1 VHNRAVSE
9 KRAPDESEDIDA
21 AIAESFSHAMA
32 AAEAAHDAARMA
44 LEMLRRLAELV
55 EERSLAQVRP
65 DGGGDLPAED
75 GRVPALPEDV
85 LELASL
91 DARAAGVDVA
101 SYLRAAVLAYRGDGN
116 RDGNRDGDG
125 AEPARLA
132 EPEAVRREARR
143 VRAESRAVQ
152 AQSAQVSARMAEREA
167 ARAAKDGASRPPK
180 T

>member
-116 RDGNRDGDG
+116 RDGDG